1 MKSPLLVR
9 YLVTTGVFLLIDI
22 AWLAL
27 IAPKLYKANIGHL
40 MADKPNLPAAGVFYL
55 LYIAALLF
63 FVIDPALVK
72 GSAWQAVWTG
82 AFLGLVM
89 YATYDLTNLA
99 TLRDWPLPVTL
110 VDLAWGAVLGGS
122 VCAATTG
129 IGRWLLRP

>member
-22 AWLAL
+22 VWLAL

-40 MADKPNLPAAGVFYL
+40 MADKPNLPAAGAFYL

-99 TLRDWPLPVTL
+99 TMKDWPLKITAI
-110 VDLAWGAVLGGS
+110 DLAWGTFIT
-122 VCAATTG
+122 AATSG
-129 IGRWLLRP
+129 IVTRIFL

>member
-22 AWLAL
+22 VWLAL

-40 MADKPNLPAAGVFYL
+40 MADKPNLPAAGAFYL

-99 TLRDWPLPVTL
+99 TLKDWPLKITAI
-110 VDLAWGAVLGGS
+110 DLAWGTFIT
-122 VCAATTG
+122 AATSG
-129 IGRWLLRP
+129 IVTRIFL

>member
-9 YLVTTGVFLLIDI
+9 YLVTTGVFLLIDV

-99 TLRDWPLPVTL
+99 TLKDWPLKITAI
-110 VDLAWGAVLGGS
+110 DLAWGTFIT
-122 VCAATTG
+122 AATCG
-129 IGRWLLRP
+129 IVTRIFL

>member
-1 MKSPLLVR
+1 MKSSLLVR
-9 YLVTTGVFLLIDI
+9 YLVTTGVFLLIDV

-99 TLRDWPLPVTL
+99 TMKDWPLKITAI
-110 VDLAWGAVLGGS
+110 DLAWGTFIT
-122 VCAATTG
+122 AATSG
-129 IGRWLLRP
+129 IVTRIFL

>member
-22 AWLAL
+22 VWLAL

-99 TLRDWPLPVTL
+99 TMKDWPLKITAI
-110 VDLAWGAVLGGS
+110 DLAWGTFIT
-122 VCAATTG
+122 AATSG
-129 IGRWLLRP
+129 IVTRIFL

>member
-1 MKSPLLVR
+1 MKPALLIR
-9 YLVTTGVFLLIDI
+9 YLVTTGVFLLIDV

-99 TLRDWPLPVTL
+99 TLKDWPLKITAI
-110 VDLAWGAVLGGS
+110 DLAWGTFIT
-122 VCAATTG
+122 AATSG
-129 IGRWLLRP
+129 IVTRIFL